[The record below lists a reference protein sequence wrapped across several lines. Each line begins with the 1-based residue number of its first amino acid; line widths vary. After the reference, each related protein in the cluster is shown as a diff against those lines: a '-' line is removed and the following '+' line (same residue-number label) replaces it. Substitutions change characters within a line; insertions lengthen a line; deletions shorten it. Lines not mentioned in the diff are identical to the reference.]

1 MHFQEANSQLLKEE
15 LKESDK
21 AAYGVIKSLLSMDT
35 NADVY
40 DQTASTFFLTEKLC
54 GKRW

>member
-1 MHFQEANSQLLKEE
+1 MHFQEANSQLLKEK

-35 NADVY
+35 NADIY